1 MTTETRKRREYTEDF
16 KRDAVALVTDQG
28 YKVSEAARSL
38 GIGDGLIRRW
48 KREFEDEASGARLG
62 TDEREELKR
71 LRKEVRLLRME
82 KEILKK
88 ASQYFGEGNE
98 VKYGFIRDHAERWP
112 VVHQCR
118 LLGVQ
123 RSAYYDWRDQPC
135 KVIPPEELALR
146 RRMKELFRASRD
158 SLGSRMLAKN
168 LRKEG
173 FTIGRD
179 KARRLMKVLNLKVK
193 QKRRYKVT
201 TDSKH
206 QLPVAENVLN
216 REFSPQAPNQAWGT
230 DITYLWTQEGW
241 IYLAV
246 VIDLYSR
253 RVVGWAMDRR
263 MKKALVIRALMMAV
277 NLRKPPPGLIHH
289 SDRGSQYASHA
300 YQALLKQHGMIC
312 SMSRKGNCWDNAPI
326 ERFFSSLKREWTG
339 DRLYRTRQAAI
350 ADVREYVA
358 VYYNSKRLH
367 STLGYKTP
375 MDYEKDLSKVSGN
388 A

>member
-1 MTTETRKRREYTEDF
+1 M
-16 KRDAVALVTDQG
+16 
-28 YKVSEAARSL
+28 
-38 GIGDGLIRRW
+38 
-48 KREFEDEASGARLG
+48 
-62 TDEREELKR
+62 
-71 LRKEVRLLRME
+71 
-82 KEILKK
+82 
-88 ASQYFGEGNE
+88 
-98 VKYGFIRDHAERWP
+98 
-112 VVHQCR
+112 
-118 LLGVQ
+118 
-123 RSAYYDWRDQPC
+123 
-135 KVIPPEELALR
+135 R

-158 SLGSRMLAKN
+158 SLGSRTLAKN

-179 KARRLMKVLNLKVK
+179 KTRRLMKVLNLKVK
-193 QKRRYKVT
+193 QKCKYKVT

-206 QLPVAENVLN
+206 HFPVAKNVLN
-216 REFSPQAPNQAWGT
+216 RQFSPQAPNQAWGV
-230 DITYLWTQEGW
+230 DITYLWTQQGW
-241 IYLAV
+241 VYLAV

-300 YQALLKQHGMIC
+300 YQALLKQYGMIC

-326 ERFFSSLKREWTG
+326 ERFFSSLKREWTS
-339 DRLYRTRQAAI
+339 DRLYRTRQEAI

-375 MDYEKDLSKVSGN
+375 MDYEKDLNKVSGN
-388 A
+388 T